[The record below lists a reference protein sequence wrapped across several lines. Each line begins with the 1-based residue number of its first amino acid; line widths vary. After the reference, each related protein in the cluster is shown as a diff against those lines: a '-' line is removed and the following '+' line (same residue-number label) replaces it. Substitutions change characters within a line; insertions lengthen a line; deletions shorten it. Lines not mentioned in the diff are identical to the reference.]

1 MATNLVRA
9 RHRDRLR
16 LDQLDAVRFPL
27 LRQLVQHAHARVPYY
42 RKTLDPAVVAEFART
57 ADLAWLPILDRK
69 VLNEIGSEQL
79 LADGFSEENTRSA
92 TTSGSSGVP
101 VTLYYSE
108 RDLGYL
114 RATYLWDLL
123 ACGLRPWDRV
133 GFFRVGGFRRHRL
146 ERLGLVRNIHVNT
159 SQDLDQQV
167 AAFLAG
173 RPTFLWGF
181 PNAIAALVAELQ
193 RRGVDYRRVR
203 HVMFAGESL
212 ADSARAEVLDYFGA
226 RGHDVYAT
234 VEAYTIARSCP
245 RGVMHLRSADVVVEV
260 EQDDG
265 TVALAESVAT
275 HGEELTGEILV
286 TRLHAE
292 AMPLLRYRLGDRVV
306 IGPNDCPC
314 QTMHTPVV
322 RRIVGR
328 VEDRIYTRDGRA
340 RNGSHLS
347 SFLVTASGIRQYQ
360 LVQRQIGQVEVLL
373 VPARGAASAEVAA
386 QAEQAMAAAASEFDV
401 SIRVVDAITPGPNG
415 KIRLV
420 RSELPH
426 RR

>member
-1 MATNLVRA
+1 MGQLPKTIPVLAVATNLVRA

-57 ADLAWLPILDRK
+57 ADLARLPILDRK

-245 RGVMHLRSADVVVEV
+245 RGVMHLRSPMSWWRWSR
-260 EQDDG
+260 
-265 TVALAESVAT
+265 TT
-275 HGEELTGEILV
+275 
-286 TRLHAE
+286 
-292 AMPLLRYRLGDRVV
+292 
-306 IGPNDCPC
+306 
-314 QTMHTPVV
+314 
-322 RRIVGR
+322 
-328 VEDRIYTRDGRA
+328 A
-340 RNGSHLS
+340 RWRWRSRWPP
-347 SFLVTASGIRQYQ
+347 T
-360 LVQRQIGQVEVLL
+360 
-373 VPARGAASAEVAA
+373 
-386 QAEQAMAAAASEFDV
+386 
-401 SIRVVDAITPGPNG
+401 
-415 KIRLV
+415 V
-420 RSELPH
+420 RSSPV
-426 RR
+426 RSW